1 MYNLKSI
8 EGFDRLLQLIREQNG
23 DKKDK
28 NKEEQHS
35 QQNESTKNTNTN
47 TTTTTTTTNHDE
59 EIQKILNHLKLTIKH
74 WKTDTGMYS
83 IIKYDKRGMGVT
95 YEDYKTIGLL
105 RSVVVNDEGRI
116 VCYSPP
122 KSLYITDELE
132 KHFDAN
138 NIMSGLSDENT
149 NEWYAEEFI
158 EGTMINLFYSQGPS
172 GEAWEIATKN
182 TIGAKALFYSP
193 KNPKDEIEIR
203 ESDTFRNM
211 FFDTCAKI
219 GFEYENLPRDVV
231 YSFVLQ
237 HPKNRIVLPITTPA
251 IYLIGVYR
259 VTQDNDNQKIEVI
272 QHSRDGFLKNVMKC
286 DNIKTPK
293 ALSLNEQGPIADYT
307 FKNFKKEY
315 ASMNSAYNMVGVVF
329 YNMVT
334 GERMKVRNPMYEM
347 VKNIRGNEQKLQLQY
362 LTLRHGGRVA
372 DYLKAFPEYKSDFSY
387 YRSQV
392 HSFTRNL
399 HQNYLDCFVFKKKP
413 FAEYPAQFKKH
424 MFALN
429 KKYIEELRENKNSVT
444 FNYVVE
450 FINKLESGALLFSLN
465 YVLKE
470 HKKEIQRVEEPIS
483 EMSAPSTET
492 PQ

>member
-23 DKKDK
+23 SKQT
-28 NKEEQHS
+28 ETES
-35 QQNESTKNTNTN
+35 QSQN
-47 TTTTTTTTNHDE
+47 TTNVDD

-74 WKTDTGMYS
+74 WKTATGMYS
-83 IIKYDKRGMGVT
+83 IIKYDKRGLGVT
-95 YEDYKTIGLL
+95 YEDYNTIGML
-105 RSVVVNDEGRI
+105 RSVVVNEEGKI

-138 NIMSGLSDENT
+138 NIMSELSDANT
-149 NEWYAEEFI
+149 NEWYAEEFV
-158 EGTMINLFYSQGPS
+158 EGTMINLFYSSGPS

-182 TIGAKALFYSP
+182 TIGGNALFYSP
-193 KNPKDEIEIR
+193 KNPKEEIEIR

-219 GFEYENLPRDVV
+219 GFDYENLPKDVV

-237 HPKNRIVLPITTPA
+237 HPKNRIVLPITEA
-251 IYLIGVYR
+251 SIYLVAVYR
-259 VTQDNDNQKIEVI
+259 IVNSDGNLEVI
-272 QHSRDGFLKNVMKC
+272 QHSRDGFLQNIIKC
-286 DNIKTPK
+286 DKIKTPK
-293 ALSLNEQGPIADYT
+293 TLSLHEGGAGSEYT

-315 ASMNSAYNMVGVVF
+315 ASMNSAYNMMGVMF

-334 GERMKVRNPMYEM
+334 GQRMKLRNPMYEM
-347 VKNIRGNEQKLQLQY
+347 VKNVRGSEQKIQLQY

-372 DYLKAFPEYKSDFSY
+372 DYLKDFPEYKSVFSY
-387 YRSQV
+387 HRSQV

-413 FAEYPAQFKKH
+413 FAEYPPQYKKH
-424 MFALN
+424 MFVLN

-450 FINKLESGALLFSLN
+450 FINKLDPGSLLFSLN
-465 YVLKE
+465 YVVKE
-470 HKKEIQRVEEPIS
+470 HKKEIQRLEEPIA
-483 EMSAPSTET
+483 SAGVET

>member
-8 EGFDRLLQLIREQNG
+8 ESFDRLLQLIREQNG
-23 DKKDK
+23 SKQTQTQTQTDTG
-28 NKEEQHS
+28 S
-35 QQNESTKNTNTN
+35 QLQNQN
-47 TTTTTTTTNHDE
+47 TTNVDE
-59 EIQKILNHLKLTIKH
+59 EIQKILNHLKLTMKH
-74 WKTDTGMYS
+74 WKTETGMYS
-83 IIKYDKRGMGVT
+83 IIKYDKRGLGVT
-95 YEDYKTIGLL
+95 YEDYKTIGML
-105 RSVVVNDEGRI
+105 RSVVLNEEGKI

-122 KSLYITDELE
+122 KSLYVTDELE

-138 NIMSGLSDENT
+138 NILSELSEANT
-149 NEWYAEEFI
+149 NEWYAEEFV
-158 EGTMINLFYSQGPS
+158 EGTMINLFYSSGPG

-182 TIGAKALFYSP
+182 TIGGNALFYSP
-193 KNPKDEIEIR
+193 KNPKEEIEIR

-219 GFEYENLPRDVV
+219 GFDYTNLPRDVV

-237 HPKNRIVLPITTPA
+237 HPKNRIVLPITAPA
-251 IYLIGVYR
+251 IYLIAVYR
-259 VTQDNDNQKIEVI
+259 ITQTDDNLEVI
-272 QHSRDGFLKNVMKC
+272 QHSRDGFLKNMIKC
-286 DNIKTPK
+286 DKIKTPK
-293 ALSLNEQGPIADYT
+293 TLSLHEGGVDSEYT

-315 ASMNSAYNMVGVVF
+315 ASMNSAYNMMGVMF

-334 GERMKVRNPMYEM
+334 GQRMKLRNPMYEM
-347 VKNIRGNEQKLQLQY
+347 VKNVRGSEQKIQLQY

-372 DYLKAFPEYKSDFSY
+372 DYLKSFPEYKSVFSY

-413 FAEYPAQFKKH
+413 FAEYPAQYKKH
-424 MFALN
+424 MFVLN

-450 FINKLESGALLFSLN
+450 FINKLDPGSLLFSLN
-465 YVLKE
+465 YVVKE
-470 HKKEIQRVEEPIS
+470 HKKEIQRLEEPIA
-483 EMSAPSTET
+483 SAGVET

>member
-8 EGFDRLLQLIREQNG
+8 ESFDRLLQLIREQNG
-23 DKKDK
+23 SKQTQTQTDTG
-28 NKEEQHS
+28 S
-35 QQNESTKNTNTN
+35 QLQNQN
-47 TTTTTTTTNHDE
+47 TTNVDE
-59 EIQKILNHLKLTIKH
+59 EIQKILNHLKLTMKH
-74 WKTDTGMYS
+74 WKTATGMYS
-83 IIKYDKRGMGVT
+83 IIKYDKRGLGVT
-95 YEDYKTIGLL
+95 YEDYKTIGML
-105 RSVVVNDEGRI
+105 RSVVLNEEGKI

-138 NIMSGLSDENT
+138 NIMSELSEANT
-149 NEWYAEEFI
+149 NEWYAEEFV
-158 EGTMINLFYSQGPS
+158 EGTMINLFYSSGPG

-182 TIGAKALFYSP
+182 TIGGNALFYSP
-193 KNPKDEIEIR
+193 KNPKEEIEIR

-219 GFEYENLPRDVV
+219 GFNYEELPRDVV

-237 HPKNRIVLPITTPA
+237 HPKNRIVLPITAPA
-251 IYLIGVYR
+251 IYLIAVYR
-259 VTQDNDNQKIEVI
+259 ITQTDDNLEVI
-272 QHSRDGFLKNVMKC
+272 QHSRDGFLKNMIKC
-286 DNIKTPK
+286 DKIKTPK
-293 ALSLNEQGPIADYT
+293 TLSLHEGGVDSEYT

-315 ASMNSAYNMVGVVF
+315 ASMNSAYNMMGVMF

-334 GERMKVRNPMYEM
+334 GQRMKLRNPMYEM
-347 VKNIRGNEQKLQLQY
+347 VKNVRGSEQKIQLQY

-372 DYLKAFPEYKSDFSY
+372 DYLKDFPEYKSVFSY
-387 YRSQV
+387 HRSQV

-413 FAEYPAQFKKH
+413 FAEYPAQYKKH
-424 MFALN
+424 MFVLN

-450 FINKLESGALLFSLN
+450 FVNRLDPGSLLFSLN
-465 YVLKE
+465 YVVKE
-470 HKKEIQRVEEPIS
+470 HKKEIQRLEEPIA
-483 EMSAPSTET
+483 EVET

>member
-8 EGFDRLLQLIREQNG
+8 EGFDRLLQLIRKQNSS
-23 DKKDK
+23 KDK
-28 NKEEQHS
+28 ENQQS
-35 QQNESTKNTNTN
+35 QS
-47 TTTTTTTTNHDE
+47 HDE
-59 EIQKILNHLKLTIKH
+59 EIQKILNSLKLTLKH

-105 RSVVVNDEGRI
+105 RSVVVNEEGKV

-122 KSLYITDELE
+122 KSLYITDDLE

-138 NIMSGLSDENT
+138 NIMCEISDENT
-149 NEWYAEEFI
+149 NEWYAEEFV
-158 EGTMINLFYSQGPS
+158 EGTMINLFYSSGPG

-211 FFDTCAKI
+211 FFDTCSKI
-219 GFEYENLPRDVV
+219 GFDYENLPKDVV

-259 VTQDNDNQKIEVI
+259 IMQDSDSDNEKIEVI
-272 QHSRDGFLKNVMKC
+272 QHSRDGFLQNIIKC
-286 DNIKTPK
+286 DKIKTPK
-293 ALSLNEQGPIADYT
+293 ALSLNEQGQGQGQYTDYT

-315 ASMNSAYNMVGVVF
+315 ASMNSAYNMAGVVF
-329 YNMVT
+329 YNMIT
-334 GERMKVRNPMYEM
+334 GQRMKVRNPMYEM
-347 VKNIRGNEQKLQLQY
+347 VKNIRGTEQKLQLQY

-413 FAEYPAQFKKH
+413 FAEYPAQYKKH

-450 FINKLESGALLFSLN
+450 FVNRLDPGALLFSLN
-465 YVLKE
+465 YVVKE
-470 HKKEIQRVEEPIS
+470 HKKEIQRLEEPITDMTAS
-483 EMSAPSTET
+483 IVET

>member
-8 EGFDRLLQLIREQNG
+8 EGFDKLLQLIREQNSSNR
-23 DKKDK
+23 KD
-28 NKEEQHS
+28 NENQQSQSQSQSQNHEE
-35 QQNESTKNTNTN
+35 ET
-47 TTTTTTTTNHDE
+47 
-59 EIQKILNHLKLTIKH
+59 QKILNHLKLTMKH

-105 RSVVVNDEGRI
+105 RSVVVNEDGKV

-138 NIMSGLSDENT
+138 NIMSGLSNENT
-149 NEWYAEEFI
+149 NEWYAEEFV
-158 EGTMINLFYSQGPS
+158 EGTMINLFYSSGP
-172 GEAWEIATKN
+172 GGNAWEISTKN
-182 TIGAKALFYSP
+182 TIGGKALFYSP
-193 KNPKDEIEIR
+193 KNPKDEVEIR

-219 GFEYENLPRDVV
+219 DFEYENLPKDVV

-259 VTQDNDNQKIEVI
+259 IAQDNDNQKIEVI
-272 QHSRDGFLKNVMKC
+272 QHSRDGFLQNIIKC
-286 DNIKTPK
+286 DKIKTPK
-293 ALSLNEQGPIADYT
+293 ALSLNEQGPGADYT

-315 ASMNSAYNMVGVVF
+315 ASMNSAYNMMGVVF

-347 VKNIRGNEQKLQLQY
+347 VKNIRGTEQKLQLQY

-399 HQNYLDCFVFKKKP
+399 HQNYLDCYVFKKKL
-413 FAEYPAQFKKH
+413 FADFPPQYKKH

-450 FINKLESGALLFSLN
+450 FVNKLEPGALLFSLN
-465 YVLKE
+465 YVVKE
-470 HKKEIQRVEEPIS
+470 HKKEIQRVEEPITTTTMTTTT
-483 EMSAPSTET
+483 EPSQE
-492 PQ
+492 

>member
-23 DKKDK
+23 NNKKDNEDQESK
-28 NKEEQHS
+28 S
-35 QQNESTKNTNTN
+35 QSQN
-47 TTTTTTTTNHDE
+47 TTNVDE
-59 EIQKILNHLKLTIKH
+59 EIQKILNNLKLTIKH
-74 WKTDTGMYS
+74 WKTATGMYS

-95 YEDYKTIGLL
+95 YEDYKTIGML
-105 RSVVVNDEGRI
+105 RSVVVNEEGKI

-122 KSLYITDELE
+122 KSLYVTEELE

-149 NEWYAEEFI
+149 NEWYAEEFV
-158 EGTMINLFYSQGPS
+158 EGTMINLFYSSGPS

-182 TIGAKALFYSP
+182 TIGGKVLFYSP
-193 KNPKDEIEIR
+193 KNPKDEIEVR

-219 GFEYENLPRDVV
+219 GFNYEDLPRDVV
-231 YSFVLQ
+231 Y
-237 HPKNRIVLPITTPA
+237 
-251 IYLIGVYR
+251 IYLIAVYR
-259 VTQDNDNQKIEVI
+259 LVNNDSNLEVI
-272 QHSRDGFLKNVMKC
+272 QHSRDGFLKNIIKC
-286 DNIKTPK
+286 DKIKTPK
-293 ALSLNEQGPIADYT
+293 ALSLNEDGAGVCSDYT

-315 ASMNSAYNMVGVVF
+315 ASMNSAYNMMGVVF

-334 GERMKVRNPMYEM
+334 GQRLKLRNPMYEM
-347 VKNIRGNEQKLQLQY
+347 VKNVRGSDQKIQLQY

-372 DYLKAFPEYKSDFSY
+372 DYLKDFPEYKSVFSH
-387 YRSQV
+387 YRSQL

-399 HQNYLDCFVFKKKP
+399 HQNYLDCFVFKKKL
-413 FAEYPAQFKKH
+413 FAEYPAQYKKY
-424 MFALN
+424 MFVLN

-450 FINKLESGALLFSLN
+450 FVNKIDPGSLLFSLN
-465 YVLKE
+465 YVVKQ
-470 HKKEIQRVEEPIS
+470 HKTEIQRLEEPI
-483 EMSAPSTET
+483 ANVET
-492 PQ
+492 SH

>member
-1 MYNLKSI
+1 MFNLKSI
-8 EGFDRLLQLIREQNG
+8 EGFDRLLELFQQHNG
-23 DKKDK
+23 RKQTQTDTDT
-28 NKEEQHS
+28 ES
-35 QQNESTKNTNTN
+35 QSQSQN
-47 TTTTTTTTNHDE
+47 TTNIDE
-59 EIQKILNHLKLTIKH
+59 EIQKILNHLKLTMKH
-74 WKTDTGMYS
+74 WKTATGMYS

-95 YEDYKTIGLL
+95 YEDYKTIGML
-105 RSVVVNDEGRI
+105 RSVVVDEEGKI

-138 NIMSGLSDENT
+138 NIMCEITETNT
-149 NEWYAEEFI
+149 NEWYAEEFV
-158 EGTMINLFYSQGPS
+158 EGTMINLFYSRGAS
-172 GEAWEIATKN
+172 GEAWEVATKN

-193 KNPKDEIEIR
+193 KNPKEEIEIR

-211 FFDTCAKI
+211 FFETCAKI
-219 GFEYENLPRDVV
+219 GFNYEELPKDVV

-237 HPKNRIVLPITTPA
+237 HPKNRIVLPITAPT
-251 IYLIGVYR
+251 IYLIAVYR
-259 VTQDNDNQKIEVI
+259 ITQENDKLEII
-272 QHSRDGFLKNVMKC
+272 QHNRDGFLKNIIKCENMKVP
-286 DNIKTPK
+286 KT
-293 ALSLNEQGPIADYT
+293 LSLNEQGVGAGAEYT
-307 FKNFKKEY
+307 FKHFKKEY
-315 ASMNSAYNMVGVVF
+315 ASMNSAYNMMGVVF

-334 GERMKVRNPMYEM
+334 GERMKLRNPMYEM

-372 DYLKAFPEYKSDFSY
+372 DYLKSFPEYKGDFSY

-413 FAEYPAQFKKH
+413 FAEFPPQYKKH

-450 FINKLESGALLFSLN
+450 FVNKLEPGSLLFSLN
-465 YVLKE
+465 YVVKQ
-470 HKKEIQRVEEPIS
+470 HKTEIQRLEEPIA
-483 EMSAPSTET
+483 SAVAET

>member
-1 MYNLKSI
+1 MFNLKSI
-8 EGFDRLLQLIREQNG
+8 EGFDRLLELIQQHNG
-23 DKKDK
+23 RKQTQTDTDT
-28 NKEEQHS
+28 ES
-35 QQNESTKNTNTN
+35 QSQIQSQSQN
-47 TTTTTTTTNHDE
+47 TTNVDE
-59 EIQKILNHLKLTIKH
+59 EIQKILNHLKLTMKH
-74 WKTDTGMYS
+74 WKTATGMYS

-95 YEDYKTIGLL
+95 YEDYKTIGML
-105 RSVVVNDEGRI
+105 RSVVVDEEGKI

-138 NIMSGLSDENT
+138 NIMCEITETNT
-149 NEWYAEEFI
+149 NEWYAEEFV
-158 EGTMINLFYSQGPS
+158 EGTMINLFYSRGAS
-172 GEAWEIATKN
+172 GEAWEVATKN

-193 KNPKDEIEIR
+193 KNPKDDVEIR

-219 GFEYENLPRDVV
+219 GFNYEELPKDVV

-237 HPKNRIVLPITTPA
+237 HPKNRIVLPITAPT
-251 IYLIGVYR
+251 IYLIAVYR
-259 VTQDNDNQKIEVI
+259 ITQDNDKLEII
-272 QHSRDGFLKNVMKC
+272 QHNRDGFLKNIINC

-293 ALSLNEQGPIADYT
+293 TLSLNEQGVGAGAEYT
-307 FKNFKKEY
+307 FKHFKKEY
-315 ASMNSAYNMVGVVF
+315 ASMNSAYNMMGVVF

-334 GERMKVRNPMYEM
+334 GERMKLRNPMYEM

-372 DYLKAFPEYKSDFSY
+372 DYLKSFPEYKGDFSY

-413 FAEYPAQFKKH
+413 FAEFPPQYKKH

-450 FINKLESGALLFSLN
+450 FVNKLEPGSLLFSLN
-465 YVLKE
+465 YVVKQ
-470 HKKEIQRVEEPIS
+470 HKTEIQRLEEPIA
-483 EMSAPSTET
+483 SAVAET

>member
-8 EGFDRLLQLIREQNG
+8 KNFDRLLQMIRERNNS
-23 DKKDK
+23 
-28 NKEEQHS
+28 NKQEPQI
-35 QQNESTKNTNTN
+35 QN
-47 TTTTTTTTNHDE
+47 TTNYEE
-59 EIQKILNHLKLTIKH
+59 EIQKILNDLKLTMKH
-74 WKTDTGMYS
+74 WKTATGMYS

-95 YEDYKTIGLL
+95 YEDYKTIGML
-105 RSVVVNDEGRI
+105 RSVVVNEEGEI

-122 KSLYITDELE
+122 KSLYVTDELE

-138 NIMSGLSDENT
+138 NIMSELSEANT
-149 NEWYAEEFI
+149 NEWYAEEFV
-158 EGTMINLFYSQGPS
+158 EGTMVNLFYSSGTG

-182 TIGAKALFYSP
+182 TIGGNALFYSP
-193 KNPKDEIEIR
+193 KNPKEEIEIR

-219 GFEYENLPRDVV
+219 GFEYENLPKDVV

-237 HPKNRIVLPITTPA
+237 HPKNRIVLPITEA
-251 IYLIGVYR
+251 SIYLIAVYR
-259 VTQDNDNQKIEVI
+259 VVNTDDGKLEII
-272 QHSRDGFLKNVMKC
+272 QHNRDGFLKNILKC

-293 ALSLNEQGPIADYT
+293 VLSLHEGGADAEYT

-315 ASMNSAYNMVGVVF
+315 ASMNSAYNMMGVTF

-334 GERMKVRNPMYEM
+334 GERMKLRNPMYEM
-347 VKNIRGNEQKLQLQY
+347 VKNVRGSEQKIQLQY
-362 LTLRHGGRVA
+362 LTLRHGGHVA
-372 DYLKAFPEYKSDFSY
+372 DYLKSFPEYKSIFSY
-387 YRSQV
+387 HRSLL

-413 FAEYPAQFKKH
+413 FAEYPAQYKPH
-424 MFALN
+424 MFVLN

-450 FINKLESGALLFSLN
+450 FINNLNPGSLLFSLN
-465 YVLKE
+465 YVVKE
-470 HKKEIQRVEEPIS
+470 HKKEIQRVEEPIANANANANANEETS
-483 EMSAPSTET
+483 STPE
-492 PQ
+492 

>member
-8 EGFDRLLQLIREQNG
+8 EGFDKLLQLIQQQNG
-23 DKKDK
+23 RK
-28 NKEEQHS
+28 QT
-35 QQNESTKNTNTN
+35 QTNTEDQSQN
-47 TTTTTTTTNHDE
+47 TTNIDE
-59 EIQKILNHLKLTIKH
+59 EIQKILNHLKLTMKH

-95 YEDYKTIGLL
+95 YEDYKTIGML
-105 RSVVVNDEGRI
+105 RSVVVDEDGKI

-138 NIMSGLSDENT
+138 NIMCEIAETNT
-149 NEWYAEEFI
+149 NEWYAEEFV
-158 EGTMINLFYSQGPS
+158 EGTMINLFYSRGAS
-172 GEAWEIATKN
+172 GEAWEVATKN

-193 KNPKDEIEIR
+193 KNPKDEIEVR

-219 GFEYENLPRDVV
+219 GFNYEELPKDVV

-237 HPKNRIVLPITTPA
+237 HPKNRIVLPITAPA
-251 IYLIGVYR
+251 IYLIAVYR
-259 VTQDNDNQKIEVI
+259 ITQDNDKIEVI
-272 QHSRDGFLKNVMKC
+272 QHSRDGFLKNIIKC
-286 DNIKTPK
+286 ENIKTPK
-293 ALSLNEQGPIADYT
+293 TLSLNEQGVGAGAEYT

-315 ASMNSAYNMVGVVF
+315 ASMNSAYNMMGVVF

-334 GERMKVRNPMYEM
+334 GERMKLRNPMYEM

-372 DYLKAFPEYKSDFSY
+372 DYLKSFPEYKGDFSY

-413 FAEYPAQFKKH
+413 FAEFPPQYKKH

-450 FINKLESGALLFSLN
+450 FVNKLDSGSLLFSLN
-465 YVLKE
+465 YVVKQ
-470 HKKEIQRVEEPIS
+470 HKTEIQRLEEPIA
-483 EMSAPSTET
+483 SAGEET

>member
-8 EGFDRLLQLIREQNG
+8 EGFDRLLQLIREQSG
-23 DKKDK
+23 SK
-28 NKEEQHS
+28 Q
-35 QQNESTKNTNTN
+35 TNTESQSQN
-47 TTTTTTTTNHDE
+47 TSNIDE
-59 EIQKILNHLKLTIKH
+59 EIQKILNHLKLTIKN
-74 WKTDTGMYS
+74 WKTATGMYS

-95 YEDYKTIGLL
+95 YEDYKTIGML
-105 RSVVVNDEGRI
+105 RSVVVDEDGKI

-122 KSLYITDELE
+122 KSLYVTEELE

-138 NIMSGLSDENT
+138 NIMSDLSEANT
-149 NEWYAEEFI
+149 NEWYAEEFV
-158 EGTMINLFYSQGPS
+158 EGTMINLFYSRGVG
-172 GEAWEIATKN
+172 GEGWEIATKN
-182 TIGAKALFYSP
+182 TIGGKALFYSP
-193 KNPKDEIEIR
+193 KNPKDEVEIR

-219 GFEYENLPRDVV
+219 GFNYENLPRDVV

-237 HPKNRIVLPITTPA
+237 HPKNRIVLPITTPS
-251 IYLIGVYR
+251 IYLIAVYR
-259 VTQDNDNQKIEVI
+259 ITQDNDKLEII
-272 QHSRDGFLKNVMKC
+272 QHSRDGFLKNIINC

-293 ALSLNEQGPIADYT
+293 TLSLHEGGGGTDYT

-315 ASMNSAYNMVGVVF
+315 ASMNSAYNMMGVVF

-334 GERMKVRNPMYEM
+334 GERMKLRNPMYEM

-372 DYLKAFPEYKSDFSY
+372 DYLKSFPEYKNDFSY

-413 FAEYPAQFKKH
+413 FAEYPPQYKKH
-424 MFALN
+424 MFVLN

-450 FINKLESGALLFSLN
+450 FINRLDPGSLLFSLN
-465 YVLKE
+465 YVVKE
-470 HKKEIQRVEEPIS
+470 HKKEIQRLEEPIANEETS
-483 EMSAPSTET
+483 STPE
-492 PQ
+492 

>member
-8 EGFDRLLQLIREQNG
+8 EGFDRLLYLIQEQNG
-23 DKKDK
+23 NNKKDNEDQESK
-28 NKEEQHS
+28 S
-35 QQNESTKNTNTN
+35 QSQN
-47 TTTTTTTTNHDE
+47 TTNIDE
-59 EIQKILNHLKLTIKH
+59 EIQKILNHLKLSIKN
-74 WKTDTGMYS
+74 WKTATGMYS

-95 YEDYKTIGLL
+95 YEDYKTIGML
-105 RSVVVNDEGRI
+105 RSVVVNEEGKI

-122 KSLYITDELE
+122 KSLYVTEELE
-132 KHFDAN
+132 KQFDAN

-149 NEWYAEEFI
+149 NEWYAEEFV
-158 EGTMINLFYSQGPS
+158 EGTMINLFYSSGPG

-182 TIGAKALFYSP
+182 TIGGKVLFYSP
-193 KNPKDEIEIR
+193 KNPKDEIEVR

-219 GFEYENLPRDVV
+219 GFNYEDLPKDVV

-237 HPKNRIVLPITTPA
+237 HPKNRIVLPITEA
-251 IYLIGVYR
+251 SIYLIAVYR
-259 VTQDNDNQKIEVI
+259 VVNNDSNLEVI
-272 QHSRDGFLKNVMKC
+272 QHSRDGFLKNIIKC
-286 DNIKTPK
+286 DKIKTPK
-293 ALSLNEQGPIADYT
+293 ALSLNDGGAGLGSDYT

-315 ASMNSAYNMVGVVF
+315 ASMNSAYNMMGVVF

-334 GERMKVRNPMYEM
+334 GQRFKLRNPMYEM

-372 DYLKAFPEYKSDFSY
+372 DYLKSFPECKSDFSY

-413 FAEYPAQFKKH
+413 FAEYPTQYKKY

-450 FINKLESGALLFSLN
+450 FINNIDPGSLLFSLN
-465 YVLKE
+465 YVVKE
-470 HKKEIQRVEEPIS
+470 HKKAIQRLEEPIS
-483 EMSAPSTET
+483 DTNAPTTNTITSTSTET

>member
-23 DKKDK
+23 SKQT
-28 NKEEQHS
+28 ETES
-35 QQNESTKNTNTN
+35 QSQN
-47 TTTTTTTTNHDE
+47 TTNVDD

-74 WKTDTGMYS
+74 WKTATGMYS
-83 IIKYDKRGMGVT
+83 IIKYDKRGLGVT
-95 YEDYKTIGLL
+95 YEDYKTIGML
-105 RSVVVNDEGRI
+105 RSVVVNEEGKI

-138 NIMSGLSDENT
+138 NIMSELSDANT
-149 NEWYAEEFI
+149 NEWYAEEFV
-158 EGTMINLFYSQGPS
+158 EGTMINLFYSSGPS

-182 TIGAKALFYSP
+182 TIGGNALFYSP
-193 KNPKDEIEIR
+193 KNPKEEIEIR

-219 GFEYENLPRDVV
+219 GFDYENLPKDVV

-237 HPKNRIVLPITTPA
+237 HPKNRIVLPITEA
-251 IYLIGVYR
+251 SIYLVAVYR
-259 VTQDNDNQKIEVI
+259 IVNSDGNLEVI
-272 QHSRDGFLKNVMKC
+272 QHSRDGFLQNIIKC
-286 DNIKTPK
+286 DKIKTPK
-293 ALSLNEQGPIADYT
+293 TLSLHEGGAGSEYT

-315 ASMNSAYNMVGVVF
+315 ASMNSAYNMMGVMF

-334 GERMKVRNPMYEM
+334 GQRMKLRNPMYEM
-347 VKNIRGNEQKLQLQY
+347 VKNVRGSEQKIQLQY

-372 DYLKAFPEYKSDFSY
+372 DYLKDFPEYKSVFSY
-387 YRSQV
+387 HRSQV

-413 FAEYPAQFKKH
+413 FAEYPPQYKKH
-424 MFALN
+424 MFVLN

-450 FINKLESGALLFSLN
+450 FINKLDPGSLLFSLN
-465 YVLKE
+465 YVVKE
-470 HKKEIQRVEEPIS
+470 HKKEIQRLEEPIA
-483 EMSAPSTET
+483 SAGVET

>member
-8 EGFDRLLQLIREQNG
+8 EGFDKLLQLIQQQNG
-23 DKKDK
+23 RK
-28 NKEEQHS
+28 QT
-35 QQNESTKNTNTN
+35 QTNTEDQSQN
-47 TTTTTTTTNHDE
+47 TTNIDE
-59 EIQKILNHLKLTIKH
+59 EIQKILNHLKLTMKH

-95 YEDYKTIGLL
+95 YEDYKTIGML
-105 RSVVVNDEGRI
+105 RSVVVDEDGKI

-138 NIMSGLSDENT
+138 NIMCEITETNT
-149 NEWYAEEFI
+149 NEWYAEEFV
-158 EGTMINLFYSQGPS
+158 EGTMINLFYSRGAS
-172 GEAWEIATKN
+172 GEAWEVATKN

-193 KNPKDEIEIR
+193 KNPKDEIEVR

-219 GFEYENLPRDVV
+219 GFNYEELPKDVV

-237 HPKNRIVLPITTPA
+237 HPKNRIVLPITAPT
-251 IYLIGVYR
+251 IYLIAVYR
-259 VTQDNDNQKIEVI
+259 ITQDNDKLEII
-272 QHSRDGFLKNVMKC
+272 QHNRDGFLKNIIKC
-286 DNIKTPK
+286 ENIKTPK
-293 ALSLNEQGPIADYT
+293 TLSLNEQGVDADYT

-315 ASMNSAYNMVGVVF
+315 ASMNSAYNMMGVVF

-334 GERMKVRNPMYEM
+334 GERMKLRNPMYEM

-372 DYLKAFPEYKSDFSY
+372 DYLKSFPEYKGDFSY

-413 FAEYPAQFKKH
+413 FAEFPPQYKKH

-450 FINKLESGALLFSLN
+450 FVNKLDPGSLLFSLN
-465 YVLKE
+465 YVVKQ
-470 HKKEIQRVEEPIS
+470 HKTEIQRLEEPI
-483 EMSAPSTET
+483 AQVET
-492 PQ
+492 LQ

>member
-8 EGFDRLLQLIREQNG
+8 EGFDKLLQLIQQQNG
-23 DKKDK
+23 RK
-28 NKEEQHS
+28 QA
-35 QQNESTKNTNTN
+35 QTNTEDQSQN
-47 TTTTTTTTNHDE
+47 TINIDE
-59 EIQKILNHLKLTIKH
+59 EIQKILNHLKLTMKH

-95 YEDYKTIGLL
+95 YEDYKTIGML
-105 RSVVVNDEGRI
+105 RSVVVDEDGKI

-138 NIMSGLSDENT
+138 NIMCEITDTNTNT
-149 NEWYAEEFI
+149 NEWYAEEFV
-158 EGTMINLFYSQGPS
+158 EGTMINLFYSRGAS
-172 GEAWEIATKN
+172 GEAWEVATKN

-193 KNPKDEIEIR
+193 KNPKDEIEVR

-219 GFEYENLPRDVV
+219 GFNYEELPKDVV

-237 HPKNRIVLPITTPA
+237 HPKNRIVLPISAPT
-251 IYLIGVYR
+251 IYLIAVYR
-259 VTQDNDNQKIEVI
+259 ITQENDKLEII
-272 QHSRDGFLKNVMKC
+272 QHNRDAFLKNIIKC
-286 DNIKTPK
+286 ENIKTPK
-293 ALSLNEQGPIADYT
+293 TLSLNEQGVGAGAEYT

-315 ASMNSAYNMVGVVF
+315 ASMNSAYNMMGVVF

-334 GERMKVRNPMYEM
+334 GERMKLRNPMYEM

-372 DYLKAFPEYKSDFSY
+372 DYLKSFPEYKGDFSY

-399 HQNYLDCFVFKKKP
+399 HQNYLDCFVFKNKP
-413 FAEYPAQFKKH
+413 FAEFPPQYKKH

-450 FINKLESGALLFSLN
+450 FVNKLDPGSLLFSLN
-465 YVLKE
+465 YVVKQ
-470 HKKEIQRVEEPIS
+470 HKTEIQRLEEPIA
-483 EMSAPSTET
+483 EVET

>member
-1 MYNLKSI
+1 MYNLNSI

-23 DKKDK
+23 SKQTDTDT
-28 NKEEQHS
+28 ES
-35 QQNESTKNTNTN
+35 QSQN
-47 TTTTTTTTNHDE
+47 TTNNDE
-59 EIQKILNHLKLTIKH
+59 EIQKILNHLKLTMKH
-74 WKTDTGMYS
+74 WKTATGMYS

-95 YEDYKTIGLL
+95 YEDYKTIGML
-105 RSVVVNDEGRI
+105 RSVVVNEEGKI

-122 KSLYITDELE
+122 KSLYVTDELE

-149 NEWYAEEFI
+149 NEWYAEEFV
-158 EGTMINLFYSQGPS
+158 EGTMINLFYTSGPG

-182 TIGAKALFYSP
+182 TIGGNALFYSP
-193 KNPKDEIEIR
+193 KNPKEEIEIR

-219 GFEYENLPRDVV
+219 GFNYEDLPRDVV

-237 HPKNRIVLPITTPA
+237 HPKNRIVLPITEA
-251 IYLIGVYR
+251 SIYLIAVYR
-259 VTQDNDNQKIEVI
+259 LVNNDSNLEVI
-272 QHSRDGFLKNVMKC
+272 QHSRDGFLKNIIRC
-286 DNIKTPK
+286 DKIKTPK
-293 ALSLNEQGPIADYT
+293 ALSLNEEGAGVCLDYT

-315 ASMNSAYNMVGVVF
+315 ASMNSAYNMMGVVF

-334 GERMKVRNPMYEM
+334 GERLKLRNPMYEM
-347 VKNIRGNEQKLQLQY
+347 VKNVRGSDQKIQLQY

-372 DYLKAFPEYKSDFSY
+372 DYLKDFPEYKSVFSH
-387 YRSQV
+387 YRSQL

-399 HQNYLDCFVFKKKP
+399 HQNYLDCFVFKKKL
-413 FAEYPAQFKKH
+413 FAEYPAQYKKY
-424 MFALN
+424 MFVLN

-450 FINKLESGALLFSLN
+450 FVNKIDPGSLLFSLN
-465 YVLKE
+465 YVVKE
-470 HKKEIQRVEEPIS
+470 HKKAIQRLEEPIS
-483 EMSAPSTET
+483 DTNAPSTSTSTSTET

>member
-8 EGFDRLLQLIREQNG
+8 EGFDRLLQLIREQNSS
-23 DKKDK
+23 KDK
-28 NKEEQHS
+28 ENQQS
-35 QQNESTKNTNTN
+35 QN
-47 TTTTTTTTNHDE
+47 TTNNDE
-59 EIQKILNHLKLTIKH
+59 EIQKILNHLKLTMKH
-74 WKTDTGMYS
+74 WKTATGMYS

-105 RSVVVNDEGRI
+105 RSVVVNEDGKI

-122 KSLYITDELE
+122 KSLYIIDELE

-149 NEWYAEEFI
+149 NEWYAEEFV
-158 EGTMINLFYSQGPS
+158 EGTMINLFYTSGPG

-219 GFEYENLPRDVV
+219 GFEYKNLPKDVV

-237 HPKNRIVLPITTPA
+237 HPKNRIVLPITEAA

-259 VTQDNDNQKIEVI
+259 ITQDSDNQKIEVI
-272 QHSRDGFLKNVMKC
+272 QHSRDGFLQNIMKC
-286 DNIKTPK
+286 EKIKIPK
-293 ALSLNEQGPIADYT
+293 ALSLHEGGDAGSDYT

-315 ASMNSAYNMVGVVF
+315 ASMNSAYNMMGVVF

-334 GERMKVRNPMYEM
+334 GQRMKLRNPMYEM
-347 VKNIRGNEQKLQLQY
+347 VKNIRGTEQKLQLQY

-413 FAEYPAQFKKH
+413 FAEYPPQYKKH

-450 FINKLESGALLFSLN
+450 FVNKLDSGSLLFSLN
-465 YVLKE
+465 YVVKE
-470 HKKEIQRVEEPIS
+470 HKKEIQRVEEPINNTTGS
-483 EMSAPSTET
+483 SVET

>member
-23 DKKDK
+23 NNKKDNEDQESK
-28 NKEEQHS
+28 S
-35 QQNESTKNTNTN
+35 QSQN
-47 TTTTTTTTNHDE
+47 TTNVDE
-59 EIQKILNHLKLTIKH
+59 EIQKILNNLKLTMKH
-74 WKTDTGMYS
+74 WKTATGMYS

-95 YEDYKTIGLL
+95 YEDYKTIGML
-105 RSVVVNDEGRI
+105 RSVVVNEEGKI

-122 KSLYITDELE
+122 KSLYVTEELE

-149 NEWYAEEFI
+149 NEWYAEEFV
-158 EGTMINLFYSQGPS
+158 EGTMINLFYSSGPS

-182 TIGAKALFYSP
+182 TIGGKVLFYSP
-193 KNPKDEIEIR
+193 KNPKDEIEVR

-219 GFEYENLPRDVV
+219 GFNYEDLPRDVV

-237 HPKNRIVLPITTPA
+237 HPKNRIVLPITEA
-251 IYLIGVYR
+251 SIYLIAVYR
-259 VTQDNDNQKIEVI
+259 LVNNDSNLEVI
-272 QHSRDGFLKNVMKC
+272 QHSRDGFLKNIIKC
-286 DNIKTPK
+286 DKIKTPK
-293 ALSLNEQGPIADYT
+293 ALSLNEDGAGVCSDYT

-315 ASMNSAYNMVGVVF
+315 ASMNSAYNMMGVVF

-334 GERMKVRNPMYEM
+334 GQRLKLRNPMYEM
-347 VKNIRGNEQKLQLQY
+347 VKNVRGSDQKIQLQY

-372 DYLKAFPEYKSDFSY
+372 DYLKDFPEYKSVFSH
-387 YRSQV
+387 YRSQL

-399 HQNYLDCFVFKKKP
+399 HQNYLDCFVFKKKL
-413 FAEYPAQFKKH
+413 FAEYPAQYKKY
-424 MFALN
+424 MFVLN

-450 FINKLESGALLFSLN
+450 FVNKIDPGSLLFSLN
-465 YVLKE
+465 YVVKQ
-470 HKKEIQRVEEPIS
+470 HKTEIQRLEEPI
-483 EMSAPSTET
+483 ANVET
-492 PQ
+492 SH

>member
-8 EGFDRLLQLIREQNG
+8 EGFDRLLQLIREQNSS
-23 DKKDK
+23 KDK
-28 NKEEQHS
+28 ENEQS
-35 QQNESTKNTNTN
+35 QN
-47 TTTTTTTTNHDE
+47 TTNNDE
-59 EIQKILNHLKLTIKH
+59 EIQKILNNLKLTLKH

-95 YEDYKTIGLL
+95 YEDYKTIGML
-105 RSVVVNDEGRI
+105 RSVVVNEEGKI

-138 NIMSGLSDENT
+138 NIMCEMSDENT
-149 NEWYAEEFI
+149 NEWYAEEFV
-158 EGTMINLFYSQGPS
+158 EGTMINLFYSSGPS

-203 ESDTFRNM
+203 EGDTFRNM

-219 GFEYENLPRDVV
+219 GFNYENLPKDVV

-237 HPKNRIVLPITTPA
+237 HPKNRIVLPITAPT

-259 VTQDNDNQKIEVI
+259 ITQDNDNQKIEVI
-272 QHSRDGFLKNVMKC
+272 QHSRDGFLKNIIKC
-286 DNIKTPK
+286 DKIKTPK
-293 ALSLNEQGPIADYT
+293 ALSLNEQGQCANYT

-315 ASMNSAYNMVGVVF
+315 ASMNSAYNMMGVVF

-334 GERMKVRNPMYEM
+334 GQRMKVRNPMYEM
-347 VKNIRGNEQKLQLQY
+347 VKNIRGTEQKLQLQY

-372 DYLKAFPEYKSDFSY
+372 DYLKAFPEYKNDFSY

-413 FAEYPAQFKKH
+413 FAEYPAQYKKH

-444 FNYVVE
+444 FTYVVE
-450 FINKLESGALLFSLN
+450 FVNKLDPGSLLFSLN
-465 YVLKE
+465 YVVKE
-470 HKKEIQRVEEPIS
+470 HKKEIQRVEEPIADMTAS
-483 EMSAPSTET
+483 SVET

>member
-23 DKKDK
+23 SKQTQTDTDT
-28 NKEEQHS
+28 ES
-35 QQNESTKNTNTN
+35 QSQN
-47 TTTTTTTTNHDE
+47 TTNVDD

-74 WKTDTGMYS
+74 WKTATGMYS
-83 IIKYDKRGMGVT
+83 IIKYDKRGLGVT
-95 YEDYKTIGLL
+95 YEDYKTIGML
-105 RSVVVNDEGRI
+105 RSVVVNEEGKI

-122 KSLYITDELE
+122 KSLYVTDELE

-138 NIMSGLSDENT
+138 NIMCELSEANT
-149 NEWYAEEFI
+149 NEWYAEEFV
-158 EGTMINLFYSQGPS
+158 EGTMINLFYSSGPS

-182 TIGAKALFYSP
+182 TIGGNALFYSP
-193 KNPKDEIEIR
+193 KNPKEEIEIR

-219 GFEYENLPRDVV
+219 GFNYEDLPKDVV

-237 HPKNRIVLPITTPA
+237 HPKNRIVLPITEA
-251 IYLIGVYR
+251 SIYLVAVYR
-259 VTQDNDNQKIEVI
+259 IVNSDGNLEVI
-272 QHSRDGFLKNVMKC
+272 QHSRDGFLQNIIKC
-286 DNIKTPK
+286 DKIKTPK
-293 ALSLNEQGPIADYT
+293 TLSLHEGGAGSEYT

-315 ASMNSAYNMVGVVF
+315 ASMNSAYNMMGVMF

-334 GERMKVRNPMYEM
+334 GQRMKMRNPMYEM
-347 VKNIRGNEQKLQLQY
+347 VKNVRGSEQKIQLQY

-372 DYLKAFPEYKSDFSY
+372 DYLKDFPEYKSVFSY
-387 YRSQV
+387 HRSQV

-413 FAEYPAQFKKH
+413 FAEYPPQYKKH
-424 MFALN
+424 MFVLN

-450 FINKLESGALLFSLN
+450 FINKLDPGSLLFSLN
-465 YVLKE
+465 YVVKE
-470 HKKEIQRVEEPIS
+470 HKKEIQRLEEPIA
-483 EMSAPSTET
+483 SAGVDT

>member
-1 MYNLKSI
+1 MYNLNSI
-8 EGFDRLLQLIREQNG
+8 EGFDRLLQLIREQTRS
-23 DKKDK
+23 K
-28 NKEEQHS
+28 Q
-35 QQNESTKNTNTN
+35 TNTESQSQN
-47 TTTTTTTTNHDE
+47 TSTIDE
-59 EIQKILNHLKLTIKH
+59 EIQKILNHLKLTIKN
-74 WKTDTGMYS
+74 WKTATGMYS

-95 YEDYKTIGLL
+95 YEDYKTIGML
-105 RSVVVNDEGRI
+105 RSVVVDEDGKI

-122 KSLYITDELE
+122 KSLYVTEELE

-138 NIMSGLSDENT
+138 NIMSDLSEANT
-149 NEWYAEEFI
+149 NEWYAEEFV
-158 EGTMINLFYSQGPS
+158 EGTMINLFYSQAAG
-172 GEAWEIATKN
+172 GEGWEIATKN
-182 TIGAKALFYSP
+182 TIGGNALFYSP
-193 KNPKDEIEIR
+193 KNPKEEIEIR

-219 GFEYENLPRDVV
+219 GFNYENLPRDVV

-237 HPKNRIVLPITTPA
+237 HPKNRIVLPITTPS
-251 IYLIGVYR
+251 IYLIAVYR
-259 VTQDNDNQKIEVI
+259 ISQDNDKPEII
-272 QHSRDGFLKNVMKC
+272 QHSRGGFLKNSINC
-286 DNIKTPK
+286 ENIKTPK
-293 ALSLNEQGPIADYT
+293 TLSLNEQGGSEDYT

-315 ASMNSAYNMVGVVF
+315 ASMNSAYNMMGVVF

-334 GERMKVRNPMYEM
+334 GQRMKLRNPMYEM

-372 DYLKAFPEYKSDFSY
+372 DYLKSFPEYKNDFSY

-413 FAEYPAQFKKH
+413 FAEYPPQYKKH
-424 MFALN
+424 MFVLN

-450 FINKLESGALLFSLN
+450 FVNRLDPGSLLFSLN
-465 YVLKE
+465 YVVKE
-470 HKKEIQRVEEPIS
+470 HKKDIQRLEEPIVDV
-483 EMSAPSTET
+483 ET
-492 PQ
+492 SQ

>member
-8 EGFDRLLQLIREQNG
+8 EGFDRLLQLIRKQNSS
-23 DKKDK
+23 KDK
-28 NKEEQHS
+28 ENQQS
-35 QQNESTKNTNTN
+35 QS
-47 TTTTTTTTNHDE
+47 HDE
-59 EIQKILNHLKLTIKH
+59 EIQKILNSLKLTLKH

-105 RSVVVNDEGRI
+105 RSVVVNEEGKV

-122 KSLYITDELE
+122 KSLYITDDLE

-138 NIMSGLSDENT
+138 NIMCEISDENT
-149 NEWYAEEFI
+149 NEWYAEEFV
-158 EGTMINLFYSQGPS
+158 EGTMINLFYSSGPG

-211 FFDTCAKI
+211 FFDTCSKI
-219 GFEYENLPRDVV
+219 GFDYENLPKDVV

-259 VTQDNDNQKIEVI
+259 IMQDSDSDNDNEKIEVI
-272 QHSRDGFLKNVMKC
+272 QHSRDGFLQNIIKC
-286 DNIKTPK
+286 DKIKTPK
-293 ALSLNEQGPIADYT
+293 ALSLNEQGQSQGQYTDYT

-315 ASMNSAYNMVGVVF
+315 ASMNSAYNMAGVVF
-329 YNMVT
+329 YNMIT
-334 GERMKVRNPMYEM
+334 GQRMKVRNPMYEM
-347 VKNIRGNEQKLQLQY
+347 VKNIRGTEQKLQLQY

-413 FAEYPAQFKKH
+413 FAEYPAQYKKH

-450 FINKLESGALLFSLN
+450 FVNRLDPGALLFSLN
-465 YVLKE
+465 YVVKE
-470 HKKEIQRVEEPIS
+470 HKKEIQRLEEPITDMTAS
-483 EMSAPSTET
+483 IVET
-492 PQ
+492 LQ

>member
-8 EGFDRLLQLIREQNG
+8 EDFDRLLQLIREQNS
-23 DKKDK
+23 
-28 NKEEQHS
+28 NKQEQQS
-35 QQNESTKNTNTN
+35 QNTSNV
-47 TTTTTTTTNHDE
+47 DE
-59 EIQKILNHLKLTIKH
+59 EIQKILNNLKLTIKN

-95 YEDYKTIGLL
+95 YEDYKTIGML
-105 RSVVVNDEGRI
+105 RSVVVDEDGKI

-122 KSLYITDELE
+122 KSLYVTEELE

-138 NIMSGLSDENT
+138 NIMSGLSEANT
-149 NEWYAEEFI
+149 NEWYAEEFV
-158 EGTMINLFYSQGPS
+158 EGTMINLFYSRAVG
-172 GEAWEIATKN
+172 GEGWEIATKN
-182 TIGAKALFYSP
+182 TIGGKALFYSP
-193 KNPKDEIEIR
+193 KNPKDEVEIR

-219 GFEYENLPRDVV
+219 GFDYENLPRDVV

-237 HPKNRIVLPITTPA
+237 HPKNRIVLPITTPS
-251 IYLIGVYR
+251 IYLIAVYR
-259 VTQDNDNQKIEVI
+259 ITQDNDKLEII
-272 QHSRDGFLKNVMKC
+272 QHSRDGFLKNIINC

-293 ALSLNEQGPIADYT
+293 TLSLNEQGASAEYT

-315 ASMNSAYNMVGVVF
+315 ASMNSAYNMMGVVF

-334 GERMKVRNPMYEM
+334 GERMKLRNPMYEM

-372 DYLKAFPEYKSDFSY
+372 DYLKSFPEYKNDFSY

-399 HQNYLDCFVFKKKP
+399 HQNYMDCFVFKKKP
-413 FAEYPAQFKKH
+413 FAEYPAQYKKH
-424 MFALN
+424 MFVLN

-450 FINKLESGALLFSLN
+450 FVNRLDPGSLLFSLN
-465 YVLKE
+465 YVVKE
-470 HKKEIQRVEEPIS
+470 HKKEIQRLEEPIF
-483 EMSAPSTET
+483 ETSAPSTET

>member
-1 MYNLKSI
+1 MYNLNSI
-8 EGFDRLLQLIREQNG
+8 ENFDRLLQLIREQNS
-23 DKKDK
+23 
-28 NKEEQHS
+28 NKQELQS
-35 QQNESTKNTNTN
+35 QN
-47 TTTTTTTTNHDE
+47 TTNYEE
-59 EIQKILNHLKLTIKH
+59 EIQKILNPLKLTMKP
-74 WKTDTGMYS
+74 WKTATGMYS
-83 IIKYDKRGMGVT
+83 IITYDKRGMGVT
-95 YEDYKTIGLL
+95 YEDYKTIGML
-105 RSVVVNDEGRI
+105 RSVVVNEEGKI

-138 NIMSGLSDENT
+138 NIMSELSEANT
-149 NEWYAEEFI
+149 NEWYAEEFV

-182 TIGAKALFYSP
+182 TIGGNALFYSP
-193 KNPKDEIEIR
+193 KNPKEEIEIR

-219 GFEYENLPRDVV
+219 GFEYENLPKDVV

-237 HPKNRIVLPITTPA
+237 HPKNRIVLPITEA
-251 IYLIGVYR
+251 SIYLIGVYR
-259 VTQDNDNQKIEVI
+259 IINNDDKLEVI
-272 QHSRDGFLKNVMKC
+272 QHSRDGFLKNIINC
-286 DNIKTPK
+286 DSIKTPK
-293 ALSLNEQGPIADYT
+293 VLSLHEEGAGSDYT

-315 ASMNSAYNMVGVVF
+315 ASMNSAYNMMGVMF
-329 YNMVT
+329 YNMVS
-334 GERMKVRNPMYEM
+334 GQRMKLRNPMYEM
-347 VKNIRGNEQKLQLQY
+347 VKNIRGGEQKIQLQY
-362 LTLRHGGRVA
+362 LTLRHGGHVA
-372 DYLKAFPEYKSDFSY
+372 DYLKSFPEYKSVFSY
-387 YRSQV
+387 HRSQV

-413 FAEYPAQFKKH
+413 FAEYPAQYKKH
-424 MFALN
+424 MFVLN

-450 FINKLESGALLFSLN
+450 FINKLDPGSLLFSLN
-465 YVLKE
+465 YVVKE

-483 EMSAPSTET
+483 ETTAASTSAET